1 MEHHPIQTHDKSSIA
16 EVEVA
21 KHEGLS
27 AQARSTVA
35 HYVPSTEE
43 EKALD
48 RQVNLKFDFCIILIL
63 SLGFIVRITSCEQ
76 IDDRQTDMNFYEA
89 LGN

>member
-1 MEHHPIQTHDKSSIA
+1 MQHHPIETHDKASIA

-21 KHEGLS
+21 KQDGLS

-63 SLGFIVRITSCEQ
+63 SLGFIVCLASSRLMDYPKLIL
-76 IDDRQTDMNFYEA
+76 II
-89 LGN
+89 